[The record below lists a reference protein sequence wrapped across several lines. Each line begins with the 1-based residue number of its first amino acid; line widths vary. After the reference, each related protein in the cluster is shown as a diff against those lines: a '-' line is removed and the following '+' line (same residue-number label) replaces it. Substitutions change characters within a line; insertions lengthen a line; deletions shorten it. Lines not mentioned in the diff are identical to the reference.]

1 MWLGVAGTPKHSS
14 HAARMGSSQVMNQ
27 GDSTHLFVVASGL
40 VEGSCRQLLSKVDK
54 ALGLFKA
61 GQVMG
66 EVTMIG
72 SFHTLS

>member
-1 MWLGVAGTPKHSS
+1 
-14 HAARMGSSQVMNQ
+14 
-27 GDSTHLFVVASGL
+27 VVASGL